1 MTYDLNRL
9 QGHTPGRPLLCSLNP
24 LAPIRGDVLA
34 RMVYSHPVLD
44 GAAFIGQAAIAR
56 LNGTRHTFYC
66 GAHLRNGFHEDG
78 VMSALAVTKAFGLG
92 L

>member
-1 MTYDLNRL
+1 MSSRARPHRSNS
-9 QGHTPGRPLLCSLNP
+9 GRHVSI
-24 LAPIRGDVLA
+24 PIEFARVLSKS
-34 RMVYSHPVLD
+34 RT
-44 GAAFIGQAAIAR
+44 AACIRAIAR